1 LFLTYLLLGLHMF
14 EYLRRKSEEKTLKK
28 FEIPDELWREAMGIL
43 PFLTKWPD
51 ATRNRLRV
59 LCTLFLVEK
68 NIVSGHTSLEVT
80 PLMRVVIA
88 AQACALIVH
97 RTLVEYKGFNDV
109 VVHPDSF
116 PATQDYTDE
125 AGVVHSDV
133 EPIAGEAWEDG
144 PVLLSWPD
152 VWESVDFEASGM
164 NLVIHE
170 FAHKIDMRNGEAN
183 GVPPL
188 ETREDH
194 ARWTRALADS
204 YANFCARIDADEPT
218 QIDPYASEH
227 ESEFFAVCA
236 EIYVA
241 APQILRD
248 TYPVF
253 YREMNRYF
261 KLWEA

>member
-1 LFLTYLLLGLHMF
+1 MF
-14 EYLRRKSEEKTLKK
+14 EYLRRRSEKKTLKK
-28 FEIPDELWREAMGIL
+28 FEIPDTLWDEAISAL
-43 PFLTKWPD
+43 PFLSTWPE
-51 ATRNRLRV
+51 ATLDRLRS

-68 NIVSGHTSLEVT
+68 NIVSGHSSLEIT
-80 PLMRVVIA
+80 PSIRVIIA

-97 RTLVEYKGFNDV
+97 RNLLEYSGFSDI

-116 PATQDYTDE
+116 PPSQDYTDE
-125 AGVVHSDV
+125 AGVVHTNAES
-133 EPIAGEAWEDG
+133 IAGEAWEDG

-152 VWESVDFEASGM
+152 VWESVNFEDSGM

-183 GVPPL
+183 GVPSL

-194 ARWTRALADS
+194 ARWIRVLSDAYRD
-204 YANFCARIDADEPT
+204 FCDRVDADEAT
-218 QIDPYASEH
+218 KIDPYASEH

-241 APQILRD
+241 APQILRE
-248 TYPVF
+248 TYPEF
-253 YREMNRYF
+253 FEEMNRYF